1 MSTSTDDY
9 ARPELL
15 VDPAWI
21 LERQDDPTI
30 RLIDCGS
37 AEARSA
43 ACYQRAHIPSAAE
56 LASVTHPWLKGAHPD
71 TLNREGT
78 GRRLPADLPWPLFTT
93 SGDDDW
99 LHVMTPEA
107 FSTVMEQLG
116 VSDDTTVVAYDDEG
130 GPNAARLWWV
140 LNLYGHNAV
149 KVLDGGW
156 QRWVAETGTVAT
168 GPEPPPE
175 PGNFTVKADNNLR
188 CGLEELRNRLDDP
201 NLQVIDARDDSEW
214 SGTEDLGLDRA
225 GRIPGAVHLE
235 WIRFMTPELTFR
247 PASEL
252 QTLVRQQD
260 VTAGREIV
268 TYCFA
273 GVRAAHVAFVLT
285 LLGWDHVRVYDAS
298 MFEWASREDTPLIAD
313 RNSTGA

>member
-1 MSTSTDDY
+1 MSTSTDGY

-21 LERQDDPTI
+21 LERQDDPTV

-43 ACYQRAHIPSAAE
+43 ACYQRAHIPSAVE
-56 LASVTHPWLKGAHPD
+56 LASVTHPWLKGTHPD
-71 TLNREGT
+71 TLNKEGA

-93 SGDDDW
+93 SEDDDW
-99 LHVMTPEA
+99 LHVIAPEA
-107 FSTVMEQLG
+107 FGAVMEQLS
-116 VSDDTTVVAYDDEG
+116 VSDDTTVVTYDDEG
-130 GPNAARLWWV
+130 GPYATRLWWV

-156 QRWVAETGTVAT
+156 QRWVAEGSPVAT
-168 GPEPPPE
+168 GSEPPHE
-175 PGNFTVKADNNLR
+175 PGNFTVEPNDDLR
-188 CGLEELRNRLDDP
+188 CELEELRNRLDDP
-201 NLQVIDARDDSEW
+201 DLEIIDTRDDSEW
-214 SGTEDLGLDRA
+214 SGTEDFGLDRA

-252 QTLVRQQD
+252 QTLVRQED
-260 VTAGREIV
+260 VATEREVV

-273 GVRAAHVAFVLT
+273 GVRASHVAFVLT
-285 LLGWDHVRVYDAS
+285 LLGSDHVRVYDAS
-298 MFEWASREDTPLIAD
+298 MFEWSTRRDTEL
-313 RNSTGA
+313 R